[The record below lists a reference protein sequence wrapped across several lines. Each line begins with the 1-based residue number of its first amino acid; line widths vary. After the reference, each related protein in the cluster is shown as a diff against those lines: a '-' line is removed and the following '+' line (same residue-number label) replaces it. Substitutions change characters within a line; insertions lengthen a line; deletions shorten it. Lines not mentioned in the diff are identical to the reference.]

1 MEVRYSTVELWP
13 YLQAAWRQLSRF
25 LKTKNESKLNKNQT
39 KSEKV
44 NRTNLNQR
52 THRITERK
60 DWQQICE
67 SAKPVSVIH
76 RMCFKQK
83 WPANVFRLRQVKKTN
98 TFVPSIKPHSASTDF
113 ADSRI
118 FSEPRYLVSTIQI
131 KEK

>member
-25 LKTKNESKLNKNQT
+25 LKAKNESKLNKNQT

-76 RMCFKQK
+76 RLCFK
-83 WPANVFRLRQVKKTN
+83 
-98 TFVPSIKPHSASTDF
+98 
-113 ADSRI
+113 
-118 FSEPRYLVSTIQI
+118 
-131 KEK
+131 

>member
-60 DWQQICE
+60 DWQQICPKE
-67 SAKPVSVIH
+67 NKNWKRSMSLTWPTLKDNKLLLEFVIPPILQTAQINVDGEGLFDGQGAAVGPQVMH
-76 RMCFKQK
+76 R
-83 WPANVFRLRQVKKTN
+83 NG
-98 TFVPSIKPHSASTDF
+98 
-113 ADSRI
+113 
-118 FSEPRYLVSTIQI
+118 
-131 KEK
+131 